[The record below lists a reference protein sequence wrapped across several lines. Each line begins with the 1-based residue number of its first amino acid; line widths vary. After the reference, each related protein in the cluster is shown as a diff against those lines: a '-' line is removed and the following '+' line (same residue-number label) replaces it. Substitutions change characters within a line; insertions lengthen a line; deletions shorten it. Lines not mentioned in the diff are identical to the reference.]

1 MKKIM
6 NHIIKFL
13 AALGLLI
20 LSFTFFSCEKSNDY
34 ELITYLDKSYGP
46 IIVGQ
51 QVDFSFA
58 IASNDDSSLKNFE
71 ISASIAGQ
79 AGTTVDTKCYWTLLD
94 GVTYNKV
101 MLSGISTV
109 GKVTAGSVIDGI
121 IWETGSASG
130 YSSKAVTIRY
140 SYIVPEEARGKN
152 LQFNVRYT
160 TVKGSEQSF
169 STITYNVEKMDMVKD
184 IVLTDLASNTGKNY
198 FSISELKAYTK
209 AEVESLNKSAAIDFV
224 YRYAT
229 TPIVTPGGNS
239 ITLNTCISA
248 ASNLIYLNNNYVPAS
263 WTKNATLIE
272 ARKWDDMQLKGNTP
286 NSYITDLDI
295 KSTSFNGKT
304 FGEFNLKKDF
314 SVVAKTADGKYCA
327 FIYLKSVSAGTITI
341 GVKRLAIN

>member
-6 NHIIKFL
+6 NHIIKYL
-13 AALGLLI
+13 AALGLLMI
-20 LSFTFFSCEKSNDY
+20 SFTFFSCEKSNDY

-46 IIVGQ
+46 NIVGQ

-58 IASNDDSSLKNFE
+58 IASNDESSLKNFE

-79 AGTTVDTKCYWTLLD
+79 TGTTADTKCYWTLLN
-94 GVTYNKV
+94 GVTYNKE

-109 GKVTAGSVIDGI
+109 GKVTSGSVIDGI

-152 LQFNVRYT
+152 LQFNVKFT

-184 IVLTDLASNTGKNY
+184 IVLTDLTANTGKNY

-209 AEVESLNKSAAIDFV
+209 TEVETLNKSAVIDFI
-224 YRYAT
+224 YRYSTA
-229 TPIVTPGGNS
+229 PIVTPGGTS
-239 ITLNTCISA
+239 VTLNTCIA
-248 ASNLIYLNNNYVPAS
+248 APSNLVYLNSSYVPATWS
-263 WTKNATLIE
+263 KNATLIE
-272 ARKWDDMQLKGNTP
+272 SRKWDDMQLKGNTP
-286 NSYITDLDI
+286 NSYITDLDL

-304 FGEFNLKKDF
+304 FGEYNLKKDF
-314 SVVAKTADGKYCA
+314 SVVIKTADGKYLA
-327 FIYLKSVSAGTITI
+327 FIYLKSVGTGTITI